1 MGRGG
6 ERWTLGATRG
16 DTRDAI
22 EVVGC
27 RAGGAWNR
35 TSGSAPVVRPQRSR
49 ARRSRR
55 CWPANPDSA
64 PVRAE
69 KSAVPSGCFAE
80 RGAVSGFGRV
90 GGIAAAARGSREN
103 SPLVAFVSTERD
115 HPGRSARAGLWLSSA
130 RQSLHQENDPS
141 PVT

>member
-1 MGRGG
+1 VWGL
-6 ERWTLGATRG
+6 ES
-16 DTRDAI
+16 D
-22 EVVGC
+22 VGI
-27 RAGGAWNR
+27 
-35 TSGSAPVVRPQRSR
+35 GS
-49 ARRSRR
+49 RRSPAAITRASV
-55 CWPANPDSA
+55 PEEVLANPDSA

-90 GGIAAAARGSREN
+90 GGVAAAARGSREN

>member
-1 MGRGG
+1 MGGLRRMIPG
-6 ERWTLGATRG
+6 
-16 DTRDAI
+16 
-22 EVVGC
+22 
-27 RAGGAWNR
+27 AGGKI
-35 TSGSAPVVRPQRSR
+35 SGAKRLL
-49 ARRSRR
+49 
-55 CWPANPDSA
+55 
-64 PVRAE
+64 
-69 KSAVPSGCFAE
+69 AE

-90 GGIAAAARGSREN
+90 GGVAAAARGSREN